1 MRPPQDAPALG
12 GAASDP
18 PPPQLTRLSLPF
30 SGTWGVIQGFESGD
44 THIGYAA
51 YAIDF
56 VPAQPIGTR
65 APRHGAPLGRFVC
78 YGRPVLAPADGT
90 VVVAHGGARDWP
102 AYVKGHDEGNY
113 VILEHAAG
121 EYTEFRHLAAHSV
134 AVHVGDHLHRGDVL
148 GRCGNSG
155 NATTPHLHMGFLSSI
170 DPITTRPMR
179 LAGYEVMRPGR
190 DLAEP
195 ARGRPARV
203 RFCARSPSERARTR
217 ATVHLVG
224 RSLFRVRRSAFWR
237 NENVDRSPSPCLSPR
252 SCSPPAA

>member
-1 MRPPQDAPALG
+1 MTRRTRGKLIALAALAVVLLIPLSSISGTAPDAPALG
-12 GAASDP
+12 GTSSDP
-18 PPPQLTRLSLPF
+18 PPPQITRLSLPF

-51 YAIDF
+51 YALDF

-134 AVHVGDHLHRGDVL
+134 VVHVGDRLHRGEVL

-155 NATTPHLHMGFLSSI
+155 NATTPHLHLGFLSSI

-179 LAGYEVMRPGR
+179 LAGYEVMNPDGTWQAGEGTPNKGQILRPFA
-190 DLAEP
+190 D
-195 ARGRPARV
+195 
-203 RFCARSPSERARTR
+203 
-217 ATVHLVG
+217 
-224 RSLFRVRRSAFWR
+224 
-237 NENVDRSPSPCLSPR
+237 
-252 SCSPPAA
+252 

>member
-1 MRPPQDAPALG
+1 MSKKTRAASGGAVAVALLFALPAASGIRETALDRPSADPALG
-12 GAASDP
+12 GASSDP

-102 AYVKGHDEGNY
+102 PYVKGHDEGNY

-179 LAGYEVMRPGR
+179 LGGYEVMNPDGTWQAGGGTPNKGEILRPFA
-190 DLAEP
+190 D
-195 ARGRPARV
+195 
-203 RFCARSPSERARTR
+203 
-217 ATVHLVG
+217 
-224 RSLFRVRRSAFWR
+224 
-237 NENVDRSPSPCLSPR
+237 
-252 SCSPPAA
+252 

>member
-1 MRPPQDAPALG
+1 MTRRTTGRLAALGALAMALLIPLSSVSGTARDAPTLG
-12 GAASDP
+12 GTSSDP

-51 YAIDF
+51 YALDF

-121 EYTEFRHLAAHSV
+121 EYTEFRHLAARSV
-134 AVHVGDHLHRGDVL
+134 AVHVGDRLHRGDVL

-179 LAGYEVMRPGR
+179 LAGYEVMNPDGTWQAGEGTPEKGQILRPFA
-190 DLAEP
+190 D
-195 ARGRPARV
+195 
-203 RFCARSPSERARTR
+203 
-217 ATVHLVG
+217 
-224 RSLFRVRRSAFWR
+224 
-237 NENVDRSPSPCLSPR
+237 
-252 SCSPPAA
+252 

>member
-1 MRPPQDAPALG
+1 MRRKTRAAFGGAVAAAFLFALPAASGIRERALGLASADPALG

-134 AVHVGDHLHRGDVL
+134 AVRVGDHLHRGDVL

-170 DPITTRPMR
+170 DPITTRPMK
-179 LAGYEVMRPGR
+179 LAGYEVMNPDGTWQAGGGTPNKGEILRPFA
-190 DLAEP
+190 D
-195 ARGRPARV
+195 
-203 RFCARSPSERARTR
+203 
-217 ATVHLVG
+217 
-224 RSLFRVRRSAFWR
+224 
-237 NENVDRSPSPCLSPR
+237 
-252 SCSPPAA
+252 

>member
-1 MRPPQDAPALG
+1 MTSRTTARLAALG
-12 GAASDP
+12 ALAVALLLPLPGLSGTAPDPPSLGGTSSDP

-51 YAIDF
+51 YALDF
-56 VPAQPIGTR
+56 VPAQPIGAR

-121 EYTEFRHLAAHSV
+121 EYTEFRHLAARSV
-134 AVHVGDHLHRGDVL
+134 AVHVGDRLHRGDVL

-179 LAGYEVMRPGR
+179 LAGYEVMNPDGTWQAGEGTPEKGQILRPFA
-190 DLAEP
+190 D
-195 ARGRPARV
+195 
-203 RFCARSPSERARTR
+203 
-217 ATVHLVG
+217 
-224 RSLFRVRRSAFWR
+224 
-237 NENVDRSPSPCLSPR
+237 
-252 SCSPPAA
+252 

>member
-1 MRPPQDAPALG
+1 MRKRERAAFGAAAAAVLLLALPAASGIREAALG
-12 GAASDP
+12 RASADPGLGGTSSDP

-51 YAIDF
+51 YALDF
-56 VPAQPIGTR
+56 VPAQPIGTG
-65 APRHGAPLGRFVC
+65 APRHGAPLARFVC

-134 AVHVGDHLHRGDVL
+134 TVHVGDRLHRGDVL

-179 LAGYEVMRPGR
+179 LAGYEVMNPDGTWQAGEGTPEKGQILRPFA
-190 DLAEP
+190 D
-195 ARGRPARV
+195 
-203 RFCARSPSERARTR
+203 
-217 ATVHLVG
+217 
-224 RSLFRVRRSAFWR
+224 
-237 NENVDRSPSPCLSPR
+237 
-252 SCSPPAA
+252 

>member
-1 MRPPQDAPALG
+1 MRKRKRAAFGAAAAAVLLLALPAASGIREAALG
-12 GAASDP
+12 RASADPGLGGTSSDP

-51 YAIDF
+51 YALDF
-56 VPAQPIGTR
+56 VPAQPIGTG
-65 APRHGAPLGRFVC
+65 APRHGAPLARFVC

-134 AVHVGDHLHRGDVL
+134 TVHVGDRLHRGDLL

-179 LAGYEVMRPGR
+179 LAGYEVMNPDGTWQAGEGTPEKGQILRPFA
-190 DLAEP
+190 D
-195 ARGRPARV
+195 
-203 RFCARSPSERARTR
+203 
-217 ATVHLVG
+217 
-224 RSLFRVRRSAFWR
+224 
-237 NENVDRSPSPCLSPR
+237 
-252 SCSPPAA
+252 